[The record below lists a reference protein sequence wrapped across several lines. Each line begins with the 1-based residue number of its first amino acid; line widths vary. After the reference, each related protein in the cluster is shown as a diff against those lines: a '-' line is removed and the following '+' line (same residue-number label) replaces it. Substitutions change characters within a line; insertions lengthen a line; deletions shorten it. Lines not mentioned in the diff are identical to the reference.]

1 MWKGDV
7 DRERVLI
14 DSSMLCR
21 KAPSLYED
29 FGKGP
34 PPQKTSD
41 HIHITLITVCCYNRY
56 ILLLN
61 VCYLSLC
68 LICNLNFILGMYV
81 GGKTACYI
89 IGLSAICVFSRP
101 LGSWSTS
108 SADSR
113 GMTDCISEMELTG
126 FGGGTFI
133 DF

>member
-7 DRERVLI
+7 DREHVLI
-14 DSSMLCR
+14 DSSVLCR

-101 LGSWSTS
+101 LGVLEHVLRRQQGN
-108 SADSR
+108 DGLYLR
-113 GMTDCISEMELTG
+113 DGTDWIWWWD
-126 FGGGTFI
+126 I
-133 DF
+133 Y

>member
-14 DSSMLCR
+14 DSSVLCR

-101 LGSWSTS
+101 LGVLEHVLCRQQGN
-108 SADSR
+108 DGLYLR
-113 GMTDCISEMELTG
+113 DGTDWIWWWD
-126 FGGGTFI
+126 I
-133 DF
+133 Y

>member
-14 DSSMLCR
+14 DSSVLCR

-101 LGSWSTS
+101 LGVLEHVLRRQQGN
-108 SADSR
+108 DGLYLR
-113 GMTDCISEMELTG
+113 DGTDWIWWWD
-126 FGGGTFI
+126 I
-133 DF
+133 Y

>member
-14 DSSMLCR
+14 DSSVLCQ

-101 LGSWSTS
+101 LGVLEHVLRRQQGN
-108 SADSR
+108 DGLYLR
-113 GMTDCISEMELTG
+113 DGTDWIWWWD
-126 FGGGTFI
+126 I
-133 DF
+133 Y